1 MHVQNP
7 LFESFPI
14 FVASSIVSGKGFPK
28 VSGRNIANVPAT
40 EATTPIITII
50 AKLLGMYPIRMEQ
63 IPPTRAAG
71 KSQNTYRGGKLSYFF
86 KACFLYLTY
95 CRTGS
100 YCCVPNYSRKKFCSV
115 NIDNGKTSC
124 SIEFS
129 KEGQKGLKNGA
140 FGTVIKEH

>member
-28 VSGRNIANVPAT
+28 VSGRNMANVPAT

-50 AKLLGMYPIRMEQ
+50 AKLLGMYPIRIEQ

-71 KSQNTYRGGKLSYFF
+71 KSQNTTYNIEEGSCHIFLRHASYILPIVEQVPTAVFRITVGKSS
-86 KACFLYLTY
+86 A
-95 CRTGS
+95 
-100 YCCVPNYSRKKFCSV
+100 V
-115 NIDNGKTSC
+115 
-124 SIEFS
+124 
-129 KEGQKGLKNGA
+129 
-140 FGTVIKEH
+140 

>member
-71 KSQNTYRGGKLSYFF
+71 KSQNTYRGGKLSYFLRH
-86 KACFLYLTY
+86 A
-95 CRTGS
+95 S
-100 YCCVPNYSRKKFCSV
+100 YILPIVEQVPTAVFRITV
-115 NIDNGKTSC
+115 GKS
-124 SIEFS
+124 S
-129 KEGQKGLKNGA
+129 A
-140 FGTVIKEH
+140 V

>member
-28 VSGRNIANVPAT
+28 VSGRNMANVPAT

-71 KSQNTYRGGKLSYFF
+71 KSQNT
-86 KACFLYLTY
+86 TY
-95 CRTGS
+95 NIEEGS
-100 YCCVPNYSRKKFCSV
+100 CHILNE
-115 NIDNGKTSC
+115 IDERENFWDEHCWS
-124 SIEFS
+124 
-129 KEGQKGLKNGA
+129 GLICQLAREK
-140 FGTVIKEH
+140 

>member
-50 AKLLGMYPIRMEQ
+50 AKLLGMYPIRIEQ
-63 IPPTRAAG
+63 IPPTRAAE
-71 KSQNTYRGGKLSYFF
+71 KKQNTYREKLSYLF

-95 CRTGS
+95 CRTSS